1 MLNHLPF
8 EDCRAAL
15 ANLKASGSRWL
26 LMTDR
31 PMWHHEQPPEI
42 QMQPLEEL
50 LLNPKTGD
58 RIILA
63 KLNDPEP
70 VEEGEE

>member
-1 MLNHLPF
+1 MLLASPLAAPRQPQLFSSEDVVEQGNTLPLVPLNI
-8 EDCRAAL
+8 D
-15 ANLKASGSRWL
+15 
-26 LMTDR
+26 
-31 PMWHHEQPPEI
+31 PPEI